1 MKAIILA
8 AGRGK
13 RMRPLSD
20 TTPKPLLEVH
30 GKPLIEWHLE
40 ALARGGVREIVV
52 NTAWLE
58 EQIVATLGDGSR
70 FGVAIAYSREGRDH
84 GGALETAG
92 GIAKALPLLGD
103 AFWIVS
109 ADVWAPDFR
118 FDAGAAARFV
128 AERPARRASGWCRT
142 RSFHPRGDFGLDAD
156 GLGLAEGTGPDGQR
170 WTYANIAL
178 ARAEMFA
185 GIAPG
190 THAAL
195 APLLYAGMRERRIG
209 AEIYR
214 GRWENVGTPEQLA
227 ALNAAPTLRRAVQ
240 RRRGGRAIASMRATT
255 SGVSRGTTS
264 TASRLARSWPTF
276 DAPVMTVETRGFFS
290 DPGDRQ
296 LADAG
301 ADLGGDRPRAWSTAA
316 FFASS
321 VRPLASQRMLSSAP
335 RLPAGMPF
343 RYLPVSRPL
352 ASGLQVV
359 RPRPMSS

>member
-8 AGRGK
+8 AGRGQ

-20 TTPKPLLEVH
+20 TCPKPLLEVH
-30 GKPLIEWHLE
+30 GKRLIEWHLE
-40 ALARGGVREIVV
+40 ALAAAGVREVVV

-58 EQIVATLGDGSR
+58 DEIVATIGDGAR
-70 FGVAIAYSREGRDH
+70 FGLAIAYSREGRDH

-118 FDAGAAARFV
+118 FDADAAARFV
-128 AERPARRASGWCRT
+128 ASGRLARLWLVPNPV
-142 RSFHPRGDFGLDAD
+142 FHPRGDFGLDGN
-156 GLGLAEGTGPDGQR
+156 GLGLAEGTGPDAQR

-178 ARAEMFA
+178 VRAEMFA

-209 AEIYR
+209 AEVYR

-227 ALNAAPTLRRAVQ
+227 ALNAQP
-240 RRRGGRAIASMRATT
+240 
-255 SGVSRGTTS
+255 
-264 TASRLARSWPTF
+264 
-276 DAPVMTVETRGFFS
+276 
-290 DPGDRQ
+290 
-296 LADAG
+296 
-301 ADLGGDRPRAWSTAA
+301 
-316 FFASS
+316 
-321 VRPLASQRMLSSAP
+321 
-335 RLPAGMPF
+335 
-343 RYLPVSRPL
+343 
-352 ASGLQVV
+352 
-359 RPRPMSS
+359 